1 MICLAKLNIKQQ
13 KFADEYIISGNA
25 TEAAKLAGYAKGS
38 AKQTGNRLVNNSAIK
53 DYIDKR
59 LKELESEKIAEQNE
73 ILQYLTSVMRGEV
86 TEQVPIMV
94 GDGVQD
100 VRDIKV
106 SIKDRNKAAE
116 LLGKTNQMFTNKLDI
131 NSTEGIKII
140 DDIG

>member
-1 MICLAKLNIKQQ
+1 MAKLNIKQQ